1 MTRQSQALLEAKHLS
16 KRFTLQAGLF
26 SKNAPSVRAVDDV
39 SFDIMQGE
47 TLSLVGES
55 GCGKS
60 TTGRLIARLLE
71 PSAGSLHFEG
81 ADISGIAGN
90 DLRRL
95 RRDVQM
101 VFQDPYS
108 SLNPRQTVGAI
119 LEAPFEIQGVEP
131 PGGKRKAV
139 LDLMERVGLKPEH
152 VSRFPREFS
161 GGQRQRIGIARAL
174 ALRPKLIICDEP
186 VSALDV
192 SVQAQIVNLLQDLQR
207 DFGLSYLFIA
217 HDLSVVRHI
226 SHRVAVM
233 YLGRIVEIG
242 SAATVYARPAH
253 PYTAALLSSVPI
265 PDPDRR
271 SSGTRTVLKGEIPSP
286 INPPTGCHFHTRCP
300 RAQDRCRS
308 EAPALHKQG
317 ENHQVACHF
326 PLGAN

>member
-26 SKNAPSVRAVDDV
+26 SKNAPSVKAVDDV

-161 GGQRQRIGIARAL
+161 GGQRQRIGIA
-174 ALRPKLIICDEP
+174 
-186 VSALDV
+186 
-192 SVQAQIVNLLQDLQR
+192 
-207 DFGLSYLFIA
+207 
-217 HDLSVVRHI
+217 
-226 SHRVAVM
+226 
-233 YLGRIVEIG
+233 
-242 SAATVYARPAH
+242 
-253 PYTAALLSSVPI
+253 
-265 PDPDRR
+265 
-271 SSGTRTVLKGEIPSP
+271 
-286 INPPTGCHFHTRCP
+286 
-300 RAQDRCRS
+300 
-308 EAPALHKQG
+308 
-317 ENHQVACHF
+317 
-326 PLGAN
+326 